1 MQLTFL
7 SRLALLFAYSL
18 LFTVKAVFAFSEK
31 ILIFAFTIRADSLH
45 TLISFKIRNLL

>member
-18 LFTVKAVFAFSEK
+18 LLTVKAVFAFSQK
-31 ILIFAFTIRADSLH
+31 ILIFAFTIRADSLRA
-45 TLISFKIRNLL
+45 LISLKIRNLL